1 MSDKFDKVYKK
12 IESLDKELKDVES
25 ENKHLKSEVLRLS
38 GVVDQQKNGLND
50 IQQCDCVEISGL
62 PQEKDEN
69 LNDLVLRL
77 GSLMN
82 VELHEDDIS
91 ITHRLPVSR
100 NENQRVTRSSAN
112 TFAKVIVKFTRR
124 STKEKF
130 YHARLRLKDKS
141 TRDLGLSRISE
152 NKLFI
157 SESVSSRNKQLFK
170 DCLKFK
176 RENYFCNIWSHN
188 GRIYLRKNA
197 KSPTYPINVK
207 ADLDNLSSSGR

>member
-1 MSDKFDKVYKK
+1 MIFNN
-12 IESLDKELKDVES
+12 I
-25 ENKHLKSEVLRLS
+25 
-38 GVVDQQKNGLND
+38 
-50 IQQCDCVEISGL
+50 
-62 PQEKDEN
+62 
-69 LNDLVLRL
+69 L
-77 GSLMN
+77 G
-82 VELHEDDIS
+82 
-91 ITHRLPVSR
+91 
-100 NENQRVTRSSAN
+100 
-112 TFAKVIVKFTRR
+112 VIVWRSRVLRR

-197 KSPTYPINVK
+197 TSSTYPINVK
-207 ADLDNLSSSGR
+207 AHPLDDKYYIFHIKGL